1 MSFTSG
7 PPDVGQGAIT
17 SVLTALLCL
26 CEWCR
31 VPSPVSEL
39 VHPLAERAWADH
51 QPACVMA
58 VFLLFISSL
67 LPV

>member
-1 MSFTSG
+1 MWGRELSPPCSLLFCASVSG
-7 PPDVGQGAIT
+7 PQ
-17 SVLTALLCL
+17 
-26 CEWCR
+26 

-39 VHPLAERAWADH
+39 VHPLAERGWADH
-51 QPACVMA
+51 QPACVVA

>member
-1 MSFTSG
+1 MWGRELSPLSSQLFCASVSG
-7 PPDVGQGAIT
+7 AQ
-17 SVLTALLCL
+17 
-26 CEWCR
+26 

-39 VHPLAERAWADH
+39 VHPLAKRGWAYH

-58 VFLLFISSL
+58 VFLLFIISL